1 MTNIGGEGVIDVV
14 TMIDRMSCGPARAF
28 GLSGGTL
35 SEGAAADVT
44 VIDPRLQWTVDPSA
58 FQSRSRNTPFAG
70 RELTGAPHRTIVGG
84 RTVWAR

>member
-1 MTNIGGEGVIDVV
+1 MTDIVSEGVIDIA

-35 SEGAAADVT
+35 SEGALGDVT
-44 VIDPRLQWTVDPSA
+44 VIDPDLSWTVDPNA
-58 FQSRSRNTPFAG
+58 FRSKSRNTPFTG

-84 RTVWAR
+84 RTVWTR